1 MNVTPA
7 RESVHGRGQ
16 GSRGSLLPQ
25 ILPPVLA
32 FVAAV
37 ALWQLGVVLFKPP
50 SYFLPGPLGVLAA
63 FWERGP
69 QLLQATW
76 LTFRAS
82 ALALLLST
90 VLGAALALALASS
103 TGLYRAL
110 FPYTVVLQTTPV
122 IAVAPV
128 VIIWFGVG
136 LPAIVT
142 IAVLVSIFPVVAST
156 TAGLLSTDK
165 ELERLFDLYRAS
177 PWQGLVKLRLP
188 YALPYFFA
196 GVRVAAGLAVI
207 GAIVGEFVAGMG
219 GNRGGLG
226 FFITD
231 AAGRLKMAD
240 VFAAAFVSAGLGVG
254 FLLLIDFV
262 SRSSLR
268 HWHASVSEED

>member
-1 MNVTPA
+1 M
-7 RESVHGRGQ
+7 GRN
-16 GSRGSLLPQ
+16 SLALP
-25 ILPPVLA
+25 
-32 FVAAV
+32 
-37 ALWQLGVVLFKPP
+37 
-50 SYFLPGPLGVLAA
+50 
-63 FWERGP
+63 
-69 QLLQATW
+69 W

-82 ALALLLST
+82 ALALVLST

-103 TGLYRAL
+103 AGLYRAL

-165 ELERLFDLYRAS
+165 GLVRLFDLYRAS

-196 GVRVAAGLAVI
+196 GVRVAG
-207 GAIVGEFVAGMG
+207 
-219 GNRGGLG
+219 
-226 FFITD
+226 
-231 AAGRLKMAD
+231 
-240 VFAAAFVSAGLGVG
+240 GVG
-254 FLLLIDFV
+254 GDW
-262 SRSSLR
+262 S
-268 HWHASVSEED
+268 HCG

>member
-1 MNVTPA
+1 MSAVT
-7 RESVHGRGQ
+7 VGGRG
-16 GSRGSLLPQ
+16 GSRKHFLHRA
-25 ILPPVLA
+25 LPPALA
-32 FVAAV
+32 FLGVV

-50 SYFLPGPLGVLAA
+50 AYLLPGPYAVLAA

-69 QLLQATW
+69 RLLGAAW
-76 LTFRAS
+76 LTLQAS
-82 ALALLLST
+82 ALALLLAT

-103 TGLYRAL
+103 TALYRAF

-128 VIIWFGVG
+128 VVIWFGVG
-136 LPAIVT
+136 LPAIVV
-142 IAVLVSIFPVVAST
+142 IAALVSVFPVVANT
-156 TAGLLSTDK
+156 TAGLLSTDPQ
-165 ELERLFDLYRAS
+165 LVRLFRLYRAS
-177 PWQGLVKLRLP
+177 PLQVLVKLRLP

-231 AAGRLKMAD
+231 AASRLKIAD
-240 VFAAAFVSAGLGVG
+240 VFAATLLAAALGVG
-254 FLLLIDFV
+254 FLGLTDLV

-268 HWHASVSEED
+268 RPPTSADEQD

>member
-1 MNVTPA
+1 MF
-7 RESVHGRGQ
+7 
-16 GSRGSLLPQ
+16 
-25 ILPPVLA
+25 A
-32 FVAAV
+32 FVAVV
-37 ALWQLGVVLFKPP
+37 ALWQLGVALFKPP
-50 SYFLPGPLGVLAA
+50 SYLLPGPSRVLAA

-69 QLLQATW
+69 QLLVATW

-82 ALALLLST
+82 ALALVLST
-90 VLGAALALALASS
+90 VLGATLALALASS
-103 TGLYRAL
+103 TRLYRAL

-165 ELERLFDLYRAS
+165 GLVKLFDLYRAS

-231 AAGRLKMAD
+231 AASRLAMAD

-268 HWHASVSEED
+268 HWHASSSEQE

>member
-1 MNVTPA
+1 MSA
-7 RESVHGRGQ
+7 ASLRGGGGVSSQ
-16 GSRGSLLPQ
+16 RKFFLRL
-25 ILPPVLA
+25 LPPVLA
-32 FVAAV
+32 FLGVL

-50 SYFLPGPLGVLAA
+50 AYLLPGPLEVAAA
-63 FWERGP
+63 FQERGP
-69 QLLQATW
+69 RLLGAAW
-76 LTFRAS
+76 LTFQAS

-90 VLGAALALALASS
+90 VLGAASALALASS
-103 TGLYRAL
+103 ATLYRAF

-156 TAGLLSTDK
+156 TAGLRATPPP
-165 ELERLFDLYRAS
+165 LERLFRLYRAS
-177 PWQGLVKLRLP
+177 PWQVLLKLRLP

-196 GVRVAAGLAVI
+196 GVRVGAGLAVI

-219 GNRGGLG
+219 GRRGGLG

-231 AAGRLKMAD
+231 AASRLDMAD
-240 VFAAAFVSAGLGVG
+240 VFAATFVSAALGVG
-254 FLLLIDFV
+254 FLGLTDLA
-262 SRSSLR
+262 SRACSR
-268 HWHASVSEED
+268 RPRANGGG